1 MNYLILKSVI
11 DTTIKNYNANRKDNR
26 INANHIFIKSVSN
39 AGIELVIKCPHTGK
53 NTTVQAQ
60 INVMHTSGAN
70 TEVFSG
76 DKERM
81 PKNAKKVDDSD
92 VMSVRQALKQS
103 SSLED
108 LL

>member
-1 MNYLILKSVI
+1 
-11 DTTIKNYNANRKDNR
+11 
-26 INANHIFIKSVSN
+26 
-39 AGIELVIKCPHTGK
+39 
-53 NTTVQAQ
+53 
-60 INVMHTSGAN
+60 MHTSGTN

-76 DKERM
+76 DKEQM